1 MSKGK
6 VYIIAEAGVN
16 HNGDMELA
24 RKLVREGAE
33 AGVNAVKFQT
43 FRPENVVTQ
52 TAEKAAYQKVTT
64 GTQESQLEMLRKLTL
79 QDKDYLELQD
89 LCRECGVAFISTPFD
104 SDSLRFLTTELDMP
118 FIKVPSGE
126 ITNAPF
132 LLEIANTG
140 KPVVLS
146 TGMATL
152 GEVERALAVLA
163 YGYLKTNFPSSY
175 QEVQDLYVS
184 SEGQNILRNKVKLL
198 HCTTQYPATAS
209 QANLKAMDTMEKA
222 FGLPVGYSDHTEG
235 TAIPVAAAARGAVII
250 EKHFTLDKTLP
261 GPDHKASLEPGE
273 LKHMVNAIRA
283 VEQAIGI
290 GVKIPAP
297 EEVPNIKIA
306 RKSLVA
312 ANDIAKGEMFSL
324 KNITAKRDGMGISPM
339 DIWHVLG
346 KKAEQAYSQ
355 DEKIVMGR

>member
-89 LCRECGVAFISTPFD
+89 LCRECGVDFISTPFD

-163 YGYLKTNFPSSY
+163 YGYLKEDFPSSY
-175 QEVQDLYVS
+175 QDAQNVYVS
-184 SEGQNILRNKVKLL
+184 TEGQNVLRNKVKLL
-198 HCTTQYPATAS
+198 HCTTQYPAAAS
-209 QANLKAMDTMEKA
+209 QANLKAMETMEKA

-235 TAIPVAAAARGAVII
+235 IAIPVAAAARGAVII
-250 EKHFTLDKTLP
+250 EKHFTMDKTLP

-273 LKHMVNAIRA
+273 LKNMVKAIRA
-283 VEQAIGI
+283 VEQSIGS
-290 GVKIPAP
+290 GVKLPAS
-297 EEVPNIKIA
+297 EEVPNISIV

-312 ANDIAKGEMFSL
+312 TKDIAKGERFSL
-324 KNITAKRDGMGISPM
+324 KNITAKRDGTGVSPM

-346 KKAEQAYSQ
+346 QKAERAYSR
-355 DEKIVMGR
+355 DEKIVIS

>member
-1 MSKGK
+1 MSKRK

-24 RKLVREGAE
+24 KKLVREGAE

-64 GTQESQLEMLRKLTL
+64 GTQGSQLEMLQKLTL
-79 QDKDYLELQD
+79 QDKDHLELQE
-89 LCRECGVAFISTPFD
+89 LCRKCGVDFISTPFD

-152 GEVERALAVLA
+152 GEVERALAVLS
-163 YGYLKTNFPSSY
+163 YGYLKTDFPSSY
-175 QEVQDLYVS
+175 QEVQNVYVS
-184 SEGQNILRNKVKLL
+184 SEGQNVLRDKVKLL

-209 QANLKAMDTMEKA
+209 QANLKAMDTMERA

-235 TAIPVAAAARGAVII
+235 IAVPVAAVARGAVII

-261 GPDHKASLEPGE
+261 GPDHKASLELDE
-273 LKHMVNAIRA
+273 LRHMVKAIRA
-283 VEQAIGI
+283 VEQSIGN

-297 EEVPNIKIA
+297 EEVPNINIA

-312 ANDIAKGEMFSL
+312 ANDIAKGEGFSL
-324 KNITAKRDGMGISPM
+324 RNITAKRDGMGISPM
-339 DIWHVLG
+339 DIWYVLK
-346 KKAEQAYSQ
+346 KKASRVYAI
-355 DEKIVMGR
+355 DEKIEC